1 MVIQI
6 PHDDIRTKEGADMR
20 TFPGH
25 AAMPFMV
32 RTAKKKR
39 FGGIEFPFGPFLTIT
54 TWVYQLG
61 GLAAY
66 AFADKPELIGKLCAG
81 KPPYGSLANDLMANM
96 KDSNADRLNRTNST
110 NPTFFD
116 LFLFQELE
124 REGIKIGS
132 AQGERKMN
140 QGIKDP
146 EVSTMVIMTF
156 IEGAS
161 LGWNFPERFKQ
172 VYEATYDSDEMIA
185 NYREMASQGL
195 TVGQPQRIPIVEAIA
210 ELRSSVL
217 DWAGGDPSAELSAE
231 ETAFLRTT

>member
-1 MVIQI
+1 
-6 PHDDIRTKEGADMR
+6 MR
-20 TFPGH
+20 TFPVH
-25 AAMPFMV
+25 AALPFLGRFV
-32 RTAKKKR
+32 KKKM
-39 FGGIEFPFGPFLTIT
+39 FGGVEFPIGPFLTVQ

-66 AFADKPELIGKLCAG
+66 AFADYPELIGKLCAG
-81 KPPYGSLANDLMANM
+81 KPPYDALAHDLMAIK
-96 KDSNADRLNRTNST
+96 KDSNADRLNRATNAI
-110 NPTFFD
+110 PTFFD
-116 LFLFQELE
+116 LFLFQELA
-124 REGIKIGS
+124 REGITVGS
-132 AQGERKMN
+132 AQGERKLN

-146 EVSTMVIMTF
+146 DASTMTIMVF

-185 NYREMASQGL
+185 NYREMASLGL

-217 DWAGGDPSAELSAE
+217 DWAGGDPSAELSVE